1 MTAISSLITAFFQ
14 DYLPHQRGASPH
26 TRDSYADSF
35 RLLFEFARQKLKI
48 APSAMQ
54 LEQIDAPLIL
64 DFLDYLEHHRAN
76 SVRTRNL
83 RLAAFKAFFRFV
95 EHRLPAALEQIHR
108 VLAIP
113 VKKTDS
119 RLVPYFRKE
128 EIEAILDAPDP
139 RSRDG
144 IRDRAM
150 LHLAVAT
157 GIRVS
162 ELLGLCLTDLSLG
175 AEPSVVIQGKGR
187 KQRLLPLWKQTTSAL
202 RAWLA
207 IRGEIPV
214 PELFVNARGERLTR
228 WGFDYILKKHAR
240 AASRRCPSLLQ
251 KKVSPHV
258 LRHTCAMV
266 VLQATGDLRKV
277 ALWLGHESIQTTEIY
292 TRTDPTEKL
301 EAINA
306 IVPPKLRKG
315 VFRPEDKLLAM
326 LRAERLCG
334 VKSPLNAGA
343 TSPWQQRLYITGRSP

>member
-1 MTAISSLITAFFQ
+1 MTAIAPLMTAFLQ

-26 TRDSYADSF
+26 TRDTYADSF
-35 RLLFEFARQKLKI
+35 RLLFEFARQQLKI

-64 DFLDYLEHHRAN
+64 GFLDHLEHHRAN
-76 SVRTRNL
+76 TVRTRNL
-83 RLAAFKAFFRFV
+83 RLAAVKAFFRFV

-108 VLAIP
+108 ILAIP
-113 VKKTDS
+113 VKKTDW

-139 RSRDG
+139 RTRDG

-150 LHLAVAT
+150 LHLAVTT

-162 ELLGLCLTDLSLG
+162 ELLGVCLTDVSLG
-175 AEPSVVIQGKGR
+175 AEPSIVIQGKGR
-187 KQRLLPLWKQTTSAL
+187 KQRVLPLWRQTTSAL

-207 IRGEIPV
+207 VRGEIPV
-214 PELFVNARGERLTR
+214 PELFVNARGEKLTR
-228 WGFDYILKKHAR
+228 WGFDYILKKHAG
-240 AASRRCPSLLQ
+240 AVSQRCPSLLG

-277 ALWLGHESIQTTEIY
+277 ALWLGHESIHTTEIY

-315 VFRPEDKLLAM
+315 VYRPEDKLLAM

-334 VKSPLNAGA
+334 VKSPQNATVTG
-343 TSPWQQRLYITGRSP
+343 SVHHRLYITGHSP